1 MGAAEGW
8 EAQCH
13 LSACAGQWNQT
24 SKAGWILLPFPKLES
39 IDPLTSG
46 GQAHEALKNWE
57 WNPECMNITQ
67 NCMNVYVNMIFQ
79 T

>member
-46 GQAHEALKNWE
+46 GQAHEALKN
-57 WNPECMNITQ
+57 
-67 NCMNVYVNMIFQ
+67 
-79 T
+79 

>member
-46 GQAHEALKNWE
+46 GQAHEALKNRVKSRVYE
-57 WNPECMNITQ
+57 HHAKLHECL
-67 NCMNVYVNMIFQ
+67 CEHDFQ